1 MTHYQAN
8 TTFEVEVAVEGIYY
22 PGYPMTRDDPGCD
35 GEVDGLDIATVSMLR
50 HEYDRVTGKF
60 KYTPVDL
67 LDGVDKAARDRIA
80 ANILAFLGEEA
91 EELIVAEAR
100 S

>member
-1 MTHYQAN
+1 MTDPKSSVILRA
-8 TTFEVEVAVEGIYY
+8 AADLISP
-22 PGYPMTRDDPGCD
+22 PGAWTQR
-35 GEVDGLDIATVSMLR
+35 A
-50 HEYDRVTGKF
+50 
-60 KYTPVDL
+60 PVDL
-67 LDGVDKAARDRIA
+67 LDGVDKAARDQIA